1 MILTS
6 FLPLHFARQI
16 SSVVLDYMLNT
27 DRSVFSDSLFDK
39 PNSAIKC
46 LGFRDYVN
54 RFLFELRFDSGLV
67 VRLTLVNTTDV
78 VQTGL
83 SYSKWNMQHD
93 LNQYNRKAQSLLCFQ
108 VMPCIS
114 PVFENINT
122 VTKISARVTSC
133 CHKPVSRAFLSEFF
147 EN

>member
-1 MILTS
+1 MPIQRLDRIYY
-6 FLPLHFARQI
+6 HFNDFNFCPAFALLLGRT

-54 RFLFELRFDSGLV
+54 QFLLELQFDSGLV

-78 VQTGL
+78 TQTG
-83 SYSKWNMQHD
+83 
-93 LNQYNRKAQSLLCFQ
+93 
-108 VMPCIS
+108 
-114 PVFENINT
+114 
-122 VTKISARVTSC
+122 
-133 CHKPVSRAFLSEFF
+133 
-147 EN
+147 